1 MRAYFG
7 MLSMKNPIA
16 TPLRGDIPSFVAKN
30 ATQSGLNLNFLTIDF
45 SINSAHLRSIGL
57 S

>member
-16 TPLRGDIPSFVAKN
+16 TPLRGDIPSFA
-30 ATQSGLNLNFLTIDF
+30 ATIQAGFLNYTLGRRVDV
-45 SINSAHLRSIGL
+45 
-57 S
+57 